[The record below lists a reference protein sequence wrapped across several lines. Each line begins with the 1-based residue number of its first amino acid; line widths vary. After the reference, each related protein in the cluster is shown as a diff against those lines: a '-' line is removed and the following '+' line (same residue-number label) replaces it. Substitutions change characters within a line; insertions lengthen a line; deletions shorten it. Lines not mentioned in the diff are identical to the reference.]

1 MVRMSMIVAGTV
13 GLLLVGL
20 GAGYFFGTTRDG
32 TDSPGDRQEDHVATP
47 RSTAASDDIQ
57 ADLVA
62 VRRSAIEETY
72 PEFRDFETQESFAGQ
87 SVKIEVDDGDYYFG
101 YMVHGSGVPIAQATC
116 FRVDRVGRV
125 FKVGA
130 FPDPADS
137 YAGYRDLNLKNCR
150 GIK

>member
-1 MVRMSMIVAGTV
+1 MIVAGSV
-13 GLLLVGL
+13 VLLLVGL
-20 GAGYFFGTTRDG
+20 GAGYFLGTMGDG
-32 TDSPGDRQEDHVATP
+32 TDGPGDRQEDHVATP
-47 RSTAASDDIQ
+47 TSTAASDDIQ

-62 VRRSAIEETY
+62 IRRNAIEDAY
-72 PEFRDFETQESFAGQ
+72 PEFRDFENQESFAGQ
-87 SVKIEVDDGDYYFG
+87 SVRTEVDDGDYYFA

-125 FKVGA
+125 FEVGV

-137 YAGYRDLNLKNCR
+137 YAGYRDLNLKNCK